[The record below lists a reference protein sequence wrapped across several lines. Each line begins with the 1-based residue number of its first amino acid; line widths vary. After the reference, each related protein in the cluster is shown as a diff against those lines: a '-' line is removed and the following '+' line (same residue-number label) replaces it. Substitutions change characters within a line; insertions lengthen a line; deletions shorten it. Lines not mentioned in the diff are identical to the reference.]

1 MMSKKVIFGM
11 NAIIVIAAL
20 VVVFVERVPT
30 TAHAMTIHGTDKKT
44 MLTVPLNAGMEAVVT
59 LDHITGD
66 MTGYVLNRINGQF
79 FIRYRYNV
87 TQDFPQ
93 HNGAYLMAAGLADF
107 RGFQSNDRVGNGV
120 IYVSEETSGRV
131 CAYAIPWNPQFANS
145 DAANQDLTFI
155 PLDHALTRFTQ
166 LR

>member
-1 MMSKKVIFGM
+1 MTFKKLVLGM
-11 NAIIVIAAL
+11 NAILVSAVL
-20 VVVFVERVPT
+20 VVVLVERVPT
-30 TAHAMTIHGTDKKT
+30 AAHAMTVHGTDKKT

-59 LDHITGD
+59 LDHVTGD
-66 MTGYVLNRINGQF
+66 MTGYVLNRVNGQF

-93 HNGAYLMAAGLADF
+93 HRGAYLMAAGLADF
-107 RGFQSNDRVGNGV
+107 RGFNSNDRVANGV

-131 CAYAIPWNPQFANS
+131 CAYAIPWNPQFATS
-145 DAANQDLTFI
+145 GAAVQDLTFI
-155 PLDHALTRFTQ
+155 PLDHAQTRFTE